1 MRWDLGFGAWDLTPT
16 LDPVDL
22 LAFGPH
28 PDDIEIGLAG
38 TVAVHAARGNRVGLC
53 DLTRGELGSNG
64 TPDQREG
71 EAEEA
76 RQVLGA
82 TWRINLRWPD
92 GGIVGSD
99 QQIADVVRLVR
110 QSRPRTVALPY
121 WDDRHPDHRAASDVL
136 RRAVFRSGLRRFAV
150 DDAAADADSWKPEW
164 VCYYFINDSAPVSF
178 AVDVSGQYQRK
189 RDALACHR
197 SQFAPAE
204 PASVE
209 TRLTSPRFLQ
219 MIESR
224 DAHLGALTGVAFAE
238 GIVLEEPLLRE
249 TLFRDAGALPPG
261 PRP

>member
-1 MRWDLGFGAWDLTPT
+1 MGIDTVH
-16 LDPVDL
+16 PVDL

-38 TVAVHAARGNRVGLC
+38 IVAVHTARGDRVGLC

-64 TPDQREG
+64 TPDERER
-71 EAEEA
+71 EADNA

-82 TWRINLRWPD
+82 AWRLNLRWPD

-99 QQIADVVRLVR
+99 AQIADVVRLVR
-110 QSRPRTVALPY
+110 QCRPRTVALPY
-121 WDDRHPDHRAASDVL
+121 WDDRHPDHRAASEVL

-150 DDAAADADSWKPEW
+150 DGAPDGDAWKPEW
-164 VCYYFINDSAPVSF
+164 ICYYFINDSAPVSF
-178 AVDVSGQYQRK
+178 AVDVSAHYQRK
-189 RDALACHR
+189 RDALGCHR
-197 SQFAPAE
+197 SQFMPSE

-224 DAHLGALTGVAFAE
+224 DAHLGALTGVEFAE
-238 GIVLEEPLLRE
+238 GIVLKEPLLRE
-249 TLFRDAGALPPG
+249 TLFRVAGTVPPG